1 MGVFGRRAVITA
13 FVSCALHASAASAQ
27 VPPAQPASTPAAVA
41 DPNVETARRYFEAGV
56 AAMARDDFAEA
67 VRAFESSYRLR
78 RTASVALNLGVSLH
92 RLGRLVEARSRLQ
105 EYTATATPAQ
115 HATHDAEAG
124 RLLAEIGRRV
134 GRVRVAEL
142 VPANASLTIDGRPAI
157 LDADHEAVVDP
168 GEHAVHATA
177 ADMEP
182 FDARVTVAE
191 GAVGSVS
198 VVLRP
203 ARTAGAVDPRV
214 RVPAEGPA
222 ARPIT
227 SRWWFWTAIGA
238 VAVGATV
245 GIVVAASG
253 GDPAP
258 VPGGNTGRVL
268 QGIAGGVPW

>member
-1 MGVFGRRAVITA
+1 MGDLGRRVVIAA
-13 FVSCALHASAASAQ
+13 FMTCTLRAASASAQ
-27 VPPAQPASTPAAVA
+27 VPATPAPVAA
-41 DPNVETARRYFEAGV
+41 DPNTETARRYFDAGV

-105 EYTATATPAQ
+105 EFTATATPAQ

-134 GRVRVAEL
+134 GRVRVTEL
-142 VPANASLTIDGRPAI
+142 VPATASLTIDGRPAI
-157 LDADHEAVVDP
+157 LDADREAVVDP
-168 GEHAVHATA
+168 GEHVVRARA

-182 FDARVTVAE
+182 FDAQVTVAE

-198 VVLRP
+198 VVMHPPRSS
-203 ARTAGAVDPRV
+203 TVDPRV
-214 RVPAEGPA
+214 RVPSEGPV

-245 GIVVAASG
+245 GVVVAATGRST
-253 GDPAP
+253 DP

-268 QGIAGGVPW
+268 QGVSGTGGVQW